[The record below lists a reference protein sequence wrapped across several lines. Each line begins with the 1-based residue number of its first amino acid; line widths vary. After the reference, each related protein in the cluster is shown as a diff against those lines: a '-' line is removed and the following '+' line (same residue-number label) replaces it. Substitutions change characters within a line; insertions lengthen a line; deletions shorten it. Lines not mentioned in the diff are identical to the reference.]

1 MNAAL
6 GFAVI
11 GAGRI
16 GALHARHL
24 AGAVE
29 GAHLALV
36 VDVDAEAARAA
47 AVGGAEVLDDV
58 AEALAHPR
66 VDAVVIASPTSVH
79 AEQLRAAAAAGK
91 AIFCEKPV
99 ADDLAQTM
107 AAMAVI
113 ERAGVP
119 FQIGFNRRFD
129 PAYAELARAIRAG
142 ELGKVELFRSQSTD
156 PRPAPEA
163 YIAASAGFFRD
174 SVIHDI
180 DTARFVVGEVE
191 RVTALGRVLVDPLY
205 EKYGDVDTSV
215 ITLEFASGALGV
227 LMNSRRT
234 VYGHDLRV
242 EVHAERGKLVAEDER
257 ATKLWRYDARGFH
270 GDFFDHFLDRFRD
283 AYRRELQAFVDAV
296 RAGQPPAP
304 GAVDAIET
312 LRLADAATLSLHQG
326 RPVRVDE
333 VAAGVG
339 RDAEAV
345 DAVEVSAKAEATMAP
360 ADDAEGGHR

>member
-1 MNAAL
+1 MNEPL

-24 AGAVE
+24 AGAIE
-29 GAHLALV
+29 GARLSV
-36 VDVDAEAARAA
+36 VADPDEAAARAA
-47 AVGGAEVLDDV
+47 AVGGAGVVSDLH
-58 AEALAHPR
+58 EALGHPR
-66 VDAVVIASPTSVH
+66 VDAVVIASPTSAH
-79 AEQLRAAAAAGK
+79 AEQLVAAAEAGK

-107 AAMAVI
+107 AAMAVV
-113 ERAGVP
+113 ERTGVP

-129 PAYAELARAIRAG
+129 PAYAELARAIGAG
-142 ELGKVELFRSQSTD
+142 ELGRVELFRSQSTD

-163 YIAASAGFFRD
+163 YIAASSGFYRD

-180 DTARFVVGEVE
+180 DTARFVAGEVE
-191 RVTALGRVLVDPLY
+191 RVTALGRVMVDPLY
-205 EKYGDVDTSV
+205 AKYGDVDTSV
-215 ITLEFASGALGV
+215 LTLEFASGALGV

-257 ATKLWRYDARGFH
+257 ATKLWRYDAHGFH
-270 GDFFDHFLDRFRD
+270 GDYYDHFLDRFRD

-296 RAGQPPAP
+296 RLGVPPAP
-304 GAVDAIET
+304 GAFDAIET
-312 LRLADAATLSLHQG
+312 LRVADAATRSLHEG
-326 RPVRVDE
+326 RPVRVAE
-333 VAAGVG
+333 IVAAP
-339 RDAEAV
+339 
-345 DAVEVSAKAEATMAP
+345 AEAT
-360 ADDAEGGHR
+360 

>member
-1 MNAAL
+1 MNEPL

-24 AGAVE
+24 AGAIE
-29 GAHLALV
+29 GARLSV
-36 VDVDAEAARAA
+36 VADPDETAARAA
-47 AVGGAEVLDDV
+47 AVGGAGVV
-58 AEALAHPR
+58 ADLNEALGHPR
-66 VDAVVIASPTSVH
+66 VDAVVIASPTSAH
-79 AEQLRAAAAAGK
+79 AEQLIAAAEAGK

-107 AAMAVI
+107 AAMAVV
-113 ERAGVP
+113 ERTGVP

-129 PAYAELARAIRAG
+129 PAYAELARAIGAG
-142 ELGKVELFRSQSTD
+142 ELGRVELFRSQSSD

-163 YIAASAGFFRD
+163 YIASSSGFYRD

-191 RVTALGRVLVDPLY
+191 RVTALGRVMVDPLY
-205 EKYGDVDTSV
+205 AKYGDVDTSV
-215 ITLEFASGALGV
+215 LTLEFASGALGV

-257 ATKLWRYDARGFH
+257 ATKLWRYDVHGVH
-270 GDFFDHFLDRFRD
+270 GDFYDHFLDRFRD

-296 RAGQPPAP
+296 RAGQAPTP
-304 GAVDAIET
+304 GARDAIET
-312 LRLADAATLSLHQG
+312 LRVADAATLSLEQG

-333 VAAGVG
+333 IVATPG
-339 RDAEAV
+339 
-345 DAVEVSAKAEATMAP
+345 
-360 ADDAEGGHR
+360 ADG

>member
-1 MNAAL
+1 MNEPL

-24 AGAVE
+24 AGAIE
-29 GAHLALV
+29 GARLSV
-36 VDVDAEAARAA
+36 VADPDEAAARAA
-47 AVGGAEVLDDV
+47 AVGGAGVV
-58 AEALAHPR
+58 ADLNEALGHPR
-66 VDAVVIASPTSVH
+66 VDAVVIASPTSAH
-79 AEQLRAAAAAGK
+79 AEQLIAAAEAGK

-107 AAMAVI
+107 AAMAVV
-113 ERAGVP
+113 ERTGVP

-129 PAYAELARAIRAG
+129 PAYAELARAIGAG
-142 ELGKVELFRSQSTD
+142 ELGRVELFRSQSSD

-163 YIAASAGFFRD
+163 YIASSSGFYRD

-191 RVTALGRVLVDPLY
+191 RVTALGRVMVDPLY
-205 EKYGDVDTSV
+205 AKYGDVDTSV
-215 ITLEFASGALGV
+215 LTLEFASGALGV

-257 ATKLWRYDARGFH
+257 ATKLWRYDVHGVH
-270 GDFFDHFLDRFRD
+270 GDFYDHFLDRFRD

-296 RAGQPPAP
+296 RAGQAPTP
-304 GAVDAIET
+304 GARDAIET
-312 LRLADAATLSLHQG
+312 LRVADAATLSLEQG

-333 VAAGVG
+333 IVATPG
-339 RDAEAV
+339 
-345 DAVEVSAKAEATMAP
+345 
-360 ADDAEGGHR
+360 ADG

>member
-1 MNAAL
+1 VNAAL

-29 GAHLALV
+29 GARLTLV
-36 VDVDAEAARAA
+36 CDVDEVAARAA
-47 AVGGAEVLDDV
+47 AAGGAAATSDL

-66 VDAVVIASPTSVH
+66 VDAVVIASPTNVH
-79 AEQLRAAAAAGK
+79 ADQLREAAEAGK

-99 ADDLAQTM
+99 ADDLGQTT
-107 AAMAVI
+107 AAMAVV

-129 PAYAELARAIRAG
+129 PAYAELARAVQDG
-142 ELGKVELFRSQSTD
+142 ELGRVELFRSQSTD

-180 DTARFVVGEVE
+180 DTARFVAGEIE
-191 RVTALGRVLVDPLY
+191 RVTALGRVLVDPVY
-205 EKYGDVDTSV
+205 ERYGDVDTSV
-215 ITLEFASGALGV
+215 ITLEFVSGALGV

-242 EVHAERGKLVAEDER
+242 EVHGARGKLVAEDER
-257 ATKLWRYDARGFH
+257 ATKLWRYGTDGIR
-270 GDFFDHFLDRFRD
+270 GDFYDHFLDRFRD
-283 AYRRELQAFVDAV
+283 AYRCELQAFVDAV
-296 RAGQPPAP
+296 MAGKPPTP
-304 GAVDAIET
+304 GARDAIET
-312 LRLADAATLSLHQG
+312 LRVADAATRSLRER

-333 VAAGVG
+333 VATTGPAVTDGGAG
-339 RDAEAV
+339 
-345 DAVEVSAKAEATMAP
+345 
-360 ADDAEGGHR
+360 